1 MFKVG
6 DQVDW
11 LGLKG
16 TVVQTIDTVYGL
28 VHVQFKTMGIGI
40 HIFGSDGA
48 YQAGQEPSLKL
59 VSRPK
64 KTVKQIRY
72 PGLFTMINKDGR
84 VWMDNELFINE
95 SAAKYHY
102 LNDQNCM
109 YAGLGP
115 AIEIEVPQDEV

>member
-1 MFKVG
+1 MFKIG

-64 KTVKQIRY
+64 KKLTLY
-72 PGLFTMINKDGR
+72 PALCRFDKR
-84 VWMDNELFINE
+84 DNGEMSRFYLSDSLYE
-95 SAAKYHY
+95 SLEDAKTRDC
-102 LNDQNCM
+102 NVV
-109 YAGLGP
+109 GLGP